1 MAKEGLVSEM
11 ACPIDQGLLFPNI
24 DVEDKIYLYCISCN
38 YKSYIGT
45 DLYSDMKRAVD
56 GKHIQ

>member
-1 MAKEGLVSEM
+1 MAKEGLVQEM
-11 ACPIDQGLLFPNI
+11 DCPIDQGLLFPNI
-24 DVEDKIYLYCISCN
+24 DVEDKVYLYCISCN

-56 GKHIQ
+56 GKYNV

>member
-1 MAKEGLVSEM
+1 MAKEGLVQEM
-11 ACPIDQGLLFPNI
+11 DCPIDQGLLFPNI
-24 DVEDKIYLYCISCN
+24 DVEDKVYLYCISCN

-56 GKHIQ
+56 GKHNV